1 MKLDKTNI
9 NSVQIP
15 GYNFEFTPTESNNGG
30 TAIYIKKRL
39 NCKLRNDL
47 QIYKPKELESTFIEI
62 TRNKE
67 IVVVGY
73 IYMNL
78 STELSEFNSEYL
90 ASLLEELSLENK
102 TLVLLGYFNA
112 DLLKYHTNNAI

>member
-1 MKLDKTNI
+1 MKLDKTKI

-15 GYNFEFTPTESNNGG
+15 GYNFEYNTESNNGG

-39 NCKLRNDL
+39 NYKLRNDL
-47 QIYKPKELESTFIEI
+47 QIYKPNKELESTFIEI

-78 STELSEFNSEYL
+78 SMELSEFNSDYL

-112 DLLKYHTNNAI
+112 DLLKYHKNNAI